1 MNVTPVLKHNSFSVD
16 LVRDGIVHKLR
27 FWVKQDILY
36 EDFVLR
42 YMHNYNK
49 LMFVPVQN
57 TLQSNLSQ

>member
-1 MNVTPVLKHNSFSVD
+1 MHNIMNVTPVLKHNSFSVD

-42 YMHNYNK
+42 YNAQ
-49 LMFVPVQN
+49 L
-57 TLQSNLSQ
+57 